1 MPTDL
6 SSFQKDLTSP
16 EAGKDS
22 ELYRAISPLL
32 DLNNLPEGKTK
43 FDQERIEKLKNDLRQ
58 GTLGLEYLTG
68 LKNNKVETFFD
79 SHPIQA
85 TTSNIL
91 GNAGK
96 LGLGVAGGG
105 TLINALRHWKNFNK
119 TENANDARSNDP
131 KQQMGSKLNSSKL
144 NPINNDGRAMPVDED
159 LLRIFGS
166 ANVAPPE
173 VGELNF
179 TELEKRVRILDQV
192 AGSQARPAGQNFTDR
207 LQPLKKEYR
216 AALAIPYPTA
226 RDKEDALKV
235 IHDKIRNLMNETRGS
250 KELGA
255 LKGYAG
261 MATDL
266 QRLKD
271 KGETLK
277 GGVGSSIGD
286 KLLANDKVDS
296 FLSRLPAGLQSAIKS
311 AIPSSAQ
318 PVEELTRRRIL
329 KQQPNNYSEETLKDI
344 LSDTHNLDFSGPSPT
359 DKTKVFERGAFG
371 ATGALKNQ
379 SRLNRVLRF
388 AGAPVAVGAGIAGA
402 GMGMNALLKLIQSK
416 VYGKDQI
423 SEWKRNALKAKG
435 EFEEANRIK

>member
-6 SSFQKDLTSP
+6 SSFQKDLISP

-22 ELYRAISPLL
+22 ELYRAIGPLL

-144 NPINNDGRAMPVDED
+144 NPINNDGAAMPVDED

-166 ANVAPPE
+166 ANTPAPS
-173 VGELNF
+173 VGQLNF
-179 TELEKRVRILDQV
+179 TDLEKRVRALDQV

-207 LQPLKKEYR
+207 LQPLKKEYS
-216 AALAIPYPTA
+216 AALARGA
-226 RDKEDALKV
+226 AGVDDLKV
-235 IHDKIRNLMNETRGS
+235 IHEKIRSLMQETRGS

-261 MATDL
+261 IATDL

-271 KGETLK
+271 KGQTLK

-344 LSDTHNLDFSGPSPT
+344 LSDTHNLDFSGPSPS